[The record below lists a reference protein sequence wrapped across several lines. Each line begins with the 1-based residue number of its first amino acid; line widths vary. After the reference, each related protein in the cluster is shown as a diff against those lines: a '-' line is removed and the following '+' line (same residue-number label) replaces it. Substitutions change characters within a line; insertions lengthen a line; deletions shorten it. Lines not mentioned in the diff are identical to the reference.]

1 VGSQK
6 HNLFVLLMIL
16 TLVSISY
23 GCLDA
28 AKPHANIEYILII
41 NTSENIT
48 AYFPVPLDLPNN
60 TISDLVSLI
69 RIDEKESD
77 ELVVSHETIKTE
89 YGYALKVTTNGNVTL
104 KATADYEYLKNHP
117 LMPVGSFYS
126 QIDEPLFFDMSMKTN
141 GSNNTLNLSYWAYL
155 ENANNEKPVK
165 AREILVIS
173 VDAGEELWSSLKDDS
188 SRSGSFSLKP
198 GWQIINFTHMVGVH

>member
-1 VGSQK
+1 MRLQNHK
-6 HNLFVLLMIL
+6 LLVLLMIL
-16 TLVSISY
+16 ILVPISY
-23 GCLDA
+23 GCLDMP
-28 AKPHANIEYILII
+28 KPHASIEYILII

-60 TISDLVSLI
+60 TVSDLASLI
-69 RIDEKESD
+69 KIDENENN
-77 ELVVSHETIKTE
+77 ELVASHEIIKTE

-117 LMPVGSFYS
+117 QIPVGSFYS
-126 QIDEPLFFDMSMKTN
+126 QIDEPLFFDLSMKIN

-155 ENANNEKPVK
+155 ENANNNKPVK

-188 SRSGSFSLKP
+188 SRSGSFTLKP
-198 GWQIINFTHMVGVH
+198 GWQIINFTHMVGIH

>member
-1 VGSQK
+1 MGLQK
-6 HNLFVLLMIL
+6 HKLLVLLMIL

-28 AKPHANIEYILII
+28 TKPRANIGYILII

-60 TISDLVSLI
+60 TVSDLVSLI
-69 RIDEKESD
+69 SIDEKENN

-117 LMPVGSFYS
+117 QMPVGSFYS
-126 QIDEPLFFDMSMKTN
+126 QIDEPLFFDLSMKTN
-141 GSNNTLNLSYWAYL
+141 GSNNTLNLSYWVYL

-198 GWQIINFTHMVGVH
+198 GWQIINFTHMIGVH